1 MGSLPTEQNAAHS
14 VDCCLRVSKEM
25 RDPLFASRDYRLLL
39 IIGLLWG
46 SSTSQLTILAALFRA
61 HGFDDRTIAATVSL
75 FFAGLIGGSIIAGS
89 LSLRIGAKMTLLI
102 GLLGSLVG
110 IIGLPITAIEP
121 GPVLALSLARGLFGA
136 LILPPG
142 FLLVQTIATEADRV
156 RAIGIF
162 NACFL
167 IPAIYGP
174 AVGEWAFR
182 GWGDDWFF
190 TTAAIPAAIT
200 ILLACA
206 LLPSDRV
213 APSAQGY
220 LTLLRDRRIW
230 LPCLAMAA
238 TGVGYNFAN
247 FLSLLVSPVGRF
259 FVPFAIGLFVTRFVG
274 LGYLQR
280 LLAWLL
286 ASLGLL
292 AYVIGFAAILIGT
305 SGVAGLAFGYGY
317 GVVGPTAIAW
327 GSAPYPRNEASRA
340 RPVALVTVCFN
351 IGSIVTAQVTG
362 AVLPALG
369 WPGLLLTLAT
379 LLMLTLLACVVPEIA
394 GRKHASGAA
403 SNLEPF

>member
-1 MGSLPTEQNAAHS
+1 MG
-14 VDCCLRVSKEM
+14 M

-46 SSTSQLTILAALFRA
+46 SSTSQLTMLAAIFRA

-75 FFAGLIGGSIIAGS
+75 FFVGLIGGSVIAGS
-89 LSLRIGAKMTLLI
+89 LTLRIGFKMTLLT
-102 GLLGSLVG
+102 GLLGSLVS

-121 GPVLALSLARGLFGA
+121 GPVLALSLARGLFGG

-182 GWGDDWFF
+182 GCGDDWFF

-206 LLPSDRV
+206 LSPSDRV

-220 LTLLRDRRIW
+220 LALLRDRRIW
-230 LPCLAMAA
+230 SPCLAMAA
-238 TGVGYNFAN
+238 TGIGYAFAFN
-247 FLSLLVSPVGRF
+247 FLSLLISPVGWF
-259 FVPFAIGLFVTRFVG
+259 FVPFALGLFITRFVG

-280 LLAWLL
+280 LPAWRL
-286 ASLGLL
+286 ASFGLL
-292 AYVIGFAAILIGT
+292 AYVIGFAAILIG
-305 SGVAGLAFGYGY
+305 SAVVAGLAFGYGY

-327 GSAPYPRNEASRA
+327 GSAPYPRGESSRA
-340 RPVALVTVCFN
+340 RPVALVTMCFN
-351 IGSIVTAQVTG
+351 VGSILAAQTVG
-362 AVLPALG
+362 AVAPGVG
-369 WPGLLLTLAT
+369 WPGLLLTLAA
-379 LLMLTLLACVVPEIA
+379 LLMLILLACAVLGRPSLNQLGTETPE
-394 GRKHASGAA
+394 
-403 SNLEPF
+403 